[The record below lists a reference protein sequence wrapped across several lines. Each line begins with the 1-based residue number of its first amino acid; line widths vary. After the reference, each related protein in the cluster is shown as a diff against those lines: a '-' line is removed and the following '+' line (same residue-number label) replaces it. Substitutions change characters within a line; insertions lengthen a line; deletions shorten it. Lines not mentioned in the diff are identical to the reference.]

1 MPALSMVL
9 AMPRALLIV
18 NPRATRVTA
27 ERVEVVQSELS
38 RAAQVD
44 VVWTERA
51 GHAAELARDSDAN
64 AVVVFSGDGGFNEVL
79 NGVRADLPVG
89 FVPGGGSS
97 VLPRALGFPRD
108 PVAAARLLGE
118 SLLDGHVRRIGVGRV
133 NGRRF
138 GFAAGL
144 GFPAE
149 IVRRVDDLG
158 RRNGRR
164 PPDRTF
170 AVTVARSL
178 FARRGRLDPALE
190 VDGEEAAFVL
200 VANGD
205 PYTYLAR
212 LPLRFA
218 PEARFEGGLDL
229 MAPRRVRARSIP
241 RLAVAAALGRKAPGV
256 IYRHDV
262 DSVEV
267 QASSPLPLQVDG
279 EDLGDVQ
286 QAVFESEREAVSVLV
301 PR

>member
-1 MPALSMVL
+1 MVPAMAL
-9 AMPRALLIV
+9 ALLIV
-18 NPRATRVTA
+18 NPRATRVTPESA
-27 ERVEVVQSELS
+27 DAVQRELS
-38 RAAQVD
+38 SAAELE

-51 GHAAELARDSDAN
+51 GHATELARETDAD

-79 NGVRADLPVG
+79 NGVGAAIPVG

-108 PVAAARLLGE
+108 PQAVARLLAE
-118 SLLDGHVRRIGVGRV
+118 LLRSGSTRRIGVGRV
-133 NGRRF
+133 GGRRF

-149 IVRRVDDLG
+149 VIRRVDELG

-170 AVTVARSL
+170 ALTVARSL
-178 FARRGRLDPALE
+178 AARRGRFDPVLE
-190 VDGEEAAFVL
+190 IDGEQAAFAL

-229 MAPRRVRARSIP
+229 VAPRRVRARSLP
-241 RLAVAAALGRKAPGV
+241 RLTAAAVLGRKAPGV
-256 IYRHDV
+256 LYRHDV
-262 DSVEV
+262 DRIEIRS
-267 QASSPLPLQVDG
+267 ASPQPLQVDG
-279 EDLGDVQ
+279 EDLGDVEE
-286 QAVFESEREAVSVLV
+286 AVFESEREAVTVLV

>member
-1 MPALSMVL
+1 MGRV
-9 AMPRALLIV
+9 LLIV
-18 NPRATRVTA
+18 NSRATRVTPVSA
-27 ERVEVVQSELS
+27 EAVRLELS
-38 RAAQVD
+38 RVAEAD

-51 GHAAELARDSDAN
+51 GHAAELARDSDAD

-89 FVPGGGSS
+89 FLPGGGSS

-118 SLLDGHVRRIGVGRV
+118 SLRGEHIRRIGVGRV

-149 IVRRVDDLG
+149 IVRRVDELG

-178 FARRGRLDPALE
+178 LARRGRLDPALE
-190 VDGEEAAFVL
+190 VDGVQAAFAL
-200 VANGD
+200 VANGN

-218 PEARFEGGLDL
+218 PEARFEGGLDVV
-229 MAPRRVRARSIP
+229 APRRVRARSIP
-241 RLAVAAALGRKAPGV
+241 RLATAAALGRKAPGV
-256 IYRHDV
+256 LYRHDV
-262 DSVEV
+262 DRVEV
-267 QASSPLPLQVDG
+267 RAPSPLPLQVDG
-279 EDLGDVQ
+279 EDLGDVEE
-286 QAVFESEREAVSVLV
+286 AVFESERRAVSVLV